1 VSAPQFVPTKPA
13 QRVRSYESPPR
24 RPEPWLA
31 DRPGEVVVDAYQ
43 PRGELLGNQGP
54 DQGYVLTLLPL
65 FEGKLHLAEGED
77 IADVRAGCVDVAL
90 KRASLL
96 GRAPVV
102 HDLTVAF
109 GLFGYLDPSPPADLV
124 EVRRDL
130 FAAVSNPH
138 HYELRRAVPD
148 AVPESTLRKSHA
160 AVLAEQARDWRS
172 LLSLPEGAP
181 AAH

>member
-1 VSAPQFVPTKPA
+1 MATPEHVPVDRR
-13 QRVRSYESPPR
+13 QLVRSYESPPR
-24 RPEPWLA
+24 RPDPWMA
-31 DRPGEVVVDAYQ
+31 DRPADLPFGQ
-43 PRGELLGNQGP
+43 PEGGRFGNQGP

-160 AVLAEQARDWRS
+160 AVLAEHARDWRS